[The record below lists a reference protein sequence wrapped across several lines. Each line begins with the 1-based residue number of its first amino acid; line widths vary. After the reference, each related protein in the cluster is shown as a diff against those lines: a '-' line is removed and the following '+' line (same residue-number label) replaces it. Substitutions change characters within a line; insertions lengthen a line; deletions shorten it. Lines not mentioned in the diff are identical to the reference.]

1 MKRSR
6 HIQIYL
12 KPGIREDDLMLRIWE
27 SCRRNDRPQDVF
39 RAMLRNGMRAMVQSG
54 EMPYAVV
61 EECNLD
67 SFIERWQA
75 RRPAKHAAHVSPAF
89 EHSAP
94 SQPDTART
102 FRDPHPVQERETP
115 PPRPASEPAK
125 LQESRGVEKPGLTAP
140 SAVAVPPAPDVS
152 HNPMK
157 EDGANEKKPKATGK
171 RIGNLM

>member
-12 KPGIREDDLMLRIWE
+12 KPGIREDDLMLAIWE
-27 SCRRNDRPQDVF
+27 SCKRFDRPQDVF

-67 SFIERWQA
+67 AFVEKWRA
-75 RRPAKHAAHVSPAF
+75 RQPTQQPHVIHMAPPSYDQQPVHAAPRPQPPMPREDVVPVRETSTPAAGNG
-89 EHSAP
+89 EHRPVISQPAPTPSSAP
-94 SQPDTART
+94 
-102 FRDPHPVQERETP
+102 ETKSP
-115 PPRPASEPAK
+115 EAK
-125 LQESRGVEKPGLTAP
+125 TPEKAKPQADKGESSSG
-140 SAVAVPPAPDVS
+140 
-152 HNPMK
+152 
-157 EDGANEKKPKATGK
+157 GK